1 MSKRKSN
8 KQFELIYK
16 QILSHLFCDITRCE
30 IYCRNHREREVQYI
44 ECDSHNQLLPM
55 FIDLLDSIH
64 CYFCHSVDIGYRII
78 HKLPPMDAHTAHG
91 AYDSEM
97 AQLRDYLSLNEEI
110 LQQLHTKKHWRNN
123 RFMTKLKQADA
134 VARAKTDIRM
144 EGYLRK
150 ESLYLKQ
157 LRQRYIVLRDDC
169 LYSYKTHNKADL
181 TECIALT
188 EFNHVQICHDGPV
201 GQFELIHDGSKKKRV
216 FVASC
221 MQELDDWLHEFKQII
236 ATYHTNHSDKGRSR
250 AASQLHFGERYD
262 YWSSDRIFPKYA
274 TIKEELTSNKIYSIH
289 MDAFNAAF
297 TKSKFLLKNSHKLRN
312 MMTCAEVAA
321 KYNLRWDAVLRIDHV
336 IAVVLWTDYR
346 SLAAQLKST
355 FTKISKKIYDE
366 FWIWSRFL
374 IEAVNGFGTRLKK
387 SRVKTCY
394 HSVSFMHYTEYETT
408 FNVPTS
414 TTTKLQIIILN
425 TPSNGMILELGHN
438 SDRYTQKQRYF
449 NCSFVS
455 CFGME
460 DERLFIQPHD
470 EKYYFHVLS
479 IRNLR
484 TNEKYHAPLTCTHR
498 VASAS
503 LSYSDMTLPSRMEG
517 VLVRR
522 GNVSRSCTPAPSQC
536 VQQTLSITDNAIRKP
551 FESPPVTVAIERIQT
566 ALQYYENMEEK
577 QTDDGQLVYLC
588 NTIYK
593 SLLEDWIHVLAEH
606 PKHPIEPHY
615 TCDILYC
622 PIANRHY
629 FNKMVHDINVETEA
643 VFYREL
649 LDSIHCYVY
658 HLEDVGLRV
667 LTKCRLEQSDD
678 ITDLQLAHIRT
689 TQKSKAKILHENGL
703 EMSINIDKTNKYDL
717 IPTMQSTANYQ
728 GTLMDMLCRLM
739 DRLYATNNGRFA
751 RETQHCFAVLLEEDY
766 DSESVEYDLE
776 DVSQSNFA
784 LHSIACYNAI
794 ERYLHLTKLYRY
806 TFSIGYR
813 FYYHHWSKFKSAL
826 NMTHTPMNDDPNDLQ
841 SHSIKAKYKS
851 LQDEILNNTISHLPK
866 IEFNVSLVKANKY
879 LETRKAKQMVCILD
893 EFGYGFKKGDTI
905 RRSHLLSIIL
915 YCQYTKLQRELTT
928 TFRKNEEYE
937 CIESVIQRHREFA
950 I

>member
-1 MSKRKSN
+1 MQIPDCIPNHYPDSLKHFNNHDEDDMITVTTETENDTETKQDDPWPSYAMKKASSFTNLTTLRRLSYSNLHRLSQLSSFTLTTVHLPNESEHYYKHNHCKTDSEIGTTNEYLDLTQDADVCCVGKSITDCIGLQRILSLLSFYNTHWNAFDEIDKYLDKSNMKKHIINDYHHVLDKHLNEDNMSKRKSN

-44 ECDSHNQLLPM
+44 ECDSHDPLLAM

-123 RFMTKLKQADA
+123 RFMTKLKQVDA

-312 MMTCAEVAA
+312 MMTCAKVAA

-484 TNEKYHAPLTCTHR
+484 TNENYYRYIEAM
-498 VASAS
+498 
-503 LSYSDMTLPSRMEG
+503 D
-517 VLVRR
+517 VLRR
-522 GNVSRSCTPAPSQC
+522 LVCNGFDKGDSRSVHLKC
-536 VQQTLSITDNAIRKP
+536 VQMVNYLVSMLYSSSSNHFNEFQECPSYIRK
-551 FESPPVTVAIERIQT
+551 T
-566 ALQYYENMEEK
+566 
-577 QTDDGQLVYLC
+577 
-588 NTIYK
+588 
-593 SLLEDWIHVLAEH
+593 LLLW
-606 PKHPIEPHY
+606 
-615 TCDILYC
+615 
-622 PIANRHY
+622 
-629 FNKMVHDINVETEA
+629 
-643 VFYREL
+643 
-649 LDSIHCYVY
+649 
-658 HLEDVGLRV
+658 
-667 LTKCRLEQSDD
+667 
-678 ITDLQLAHIRT
+678 
-689 TQKSKAKILHENGL
+689 
-703 EMSINIDKTNKYDL
+703 
-717 IPTMQSTANYQ
+717 
-728 GTLMDMLCRLM
+728 
-739 DRLYATNNGRFA
+739 
-751 RETQHCFAVLLEEDY
+751 
-766 DSESVEYDLE
+766 SES
-776 DVSQSNFA
+776 
-784 LHSIACYNAI
+784 
-794 ERYLHLTKLYRY
+794 
-806 TFSIGYR
+806 
-813 FYYHHWSKFKSAL
+813 
-826 NMTHTPMNDDPNDLQ
+826 
-841 SHSIKAKYKS
+841 
-851 LQDEILNNTISHLPK
+851 
-866 IEFNVSLVKANKY
+866 
-879 LETRKAKQMVCILD
+879 
-893 EFGYGFKKGDTI
+893 
-905 RRSHLLSIIL
+905 
-915 YCQYTKLQRELTT
+915 
-928 TFRKNEEYE
+928 
-937 CIESVIQRHREFA
+937 
-950 I
+950 